1 MSGLCIKNKSLLAKN
16 YNDNMFSR
24 ASSKSALFTY
34 ERDSKNETK
43 YLNSQQSKDK
53 IKWPCNL
60 RNFM

>member
-1 MSGLCIKNKSLLAKN
+1 
-16 YNDNMFSR
+16 MFSR

-60 RNFM
+60 REFM